1 MPLIIL
7 PGTGQAPQRR
17 MFQPQI
23 STVLRARTLSWGKP
37 SPASLVHGSG
47 APVVPALTLAPL
59 RLRVLVH
66 CFYIFNKNL
75 LWALSCG
82 FGKKGE

>member
-7 PGTGQAPQRR
+7 PGTGQALQQT

-23 STVLRARTLSWGKP
+23 WTVLRARTLSRRKP
-37 SPASLVHGSG
+37 SPASLVHGSW
-47 APVVPALTLAPL
+47 ALVVPALTLAPL
-59 RLRVLVH
+59 WLRVLAH

-75 LWALSCG
+75 LWAPSCG